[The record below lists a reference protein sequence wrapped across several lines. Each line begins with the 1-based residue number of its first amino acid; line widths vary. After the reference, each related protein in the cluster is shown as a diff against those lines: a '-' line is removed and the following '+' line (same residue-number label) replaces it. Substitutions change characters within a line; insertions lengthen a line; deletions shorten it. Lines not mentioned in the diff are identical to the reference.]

1 VRLNSPICCYDGHL
15 STQTKTL
22 ITVVAVAVAL
32 TLVVRSQFDVLG
44 PRTTIRYFGLALAI
58 AGFLCWVVAR
68 IQLGKSFSIQA
79 KATELVTHGIYS
91 KIRNPVYVFGT
102 VFIVGMILWFG
113 RPMYLLA
120 LLIILPMQI
129 LRAKKEAQVLEA
141 KFGDAYREY
150 RAKTW
155 F

>member
-1 VRLNSPICCYDGHL
+1 MSTQGKTVVTIIAVAIALIILVRLQFIEDASPSAMRVI
-15 STQTKTL
+15 
-22 ITVVAVAVAL
+22 
-32 TLVVRSQFDVLG
+32 
-44 PRTTIRYFGLALAI
+44 GLALAI
-58 AGFLCWVVAR
+58 PAFICWVVAR

-102 VFIVGMILWFG
+102 IFIVGMILWFD
-113 RPMYLLA
+113 RPIYLLVLA
-120 LLIILPMQI
+120 IIIPMQI

-141 KFGDAYREY
+141 KFGDSYREY